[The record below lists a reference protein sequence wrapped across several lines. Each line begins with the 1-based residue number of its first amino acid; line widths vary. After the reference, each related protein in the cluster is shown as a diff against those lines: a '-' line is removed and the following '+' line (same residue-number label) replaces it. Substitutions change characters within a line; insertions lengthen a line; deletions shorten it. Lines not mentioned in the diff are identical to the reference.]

1 MATAAFTGKGAELFY
16 GDLDTATNFV
26 KVIQVASIGAL
37 NSESPT
43 IDATDL
49 DSVEDE
55 FIGGN
60 RTPQDTPVVLNWN
73 PTHASHIQIRNDGIA
88 GTKRFWRVI
97 WKKNGAP
104 IEQVDFQAI
113 VRAGGPGETTN
124 KSVQQFPFTLQRSGG
139 FTGWLNN

>member
-1 MATAAFTGKGAELFY
+1 MATQAFTGKGAELYY
-16 GDLDTATNFV
+16 GDLDTPTNFV
-26 KVIQVASIGAL
+26 KVVQVASIGAL

-49 DSVEDE
+49 DSEEDE

-60 RTPQDTPVVLNWN
+60 RTPQDTQCVLNWL
-73 PTHASHIQIRNDGIA
+73 PTHATHINIRNDGVA
-88 GTKRFWRVI
+88 GTKRYWRIV
-97 WKKNGAP
+97 WKKNAVT
-104 IEQVDFQAI
+104 IESATFQAV

-139 FTGWLNN
+139 ITWLN

>member
-1 MATAAFTGKGAELFY
+1 MATQAFTGKGAELYY

-26 KVIQVASIGAL
+26 KVVQVASIGAL

-49 DSVEDE
+49 DSEEDE

-60 RTPQDTPVVLNWN
+60 RTPQDTQCVLNWL
-73 PTHASHIQIRNDGIA
+73 PTAASHIQIRNDGVA
-88 GTKRFWRVI
+88 GTKRYWKII
-97 WKKNGAP
+97 WKRNGVTVESAT
-104 IEQVDFQAI
+104 FQAV

-139 FTGWLNN
+139 ITWLN